1 MFIFYIYLNISFYKL
16 FRILHACSSSIE
28 EFTKLQSFPFTENP
42 VHTFHD
48 FFSKTFVFI
57 ASKSIIT
64 RAWMHRGANWIQN
77 NRVSISIRAQC
88 LYTQV
93 PSPYLDTRLN
103 KRSSYICDWLPSVF
117 VSLSRLLSR
126 LDLSYLESDRLIL
139 QFIIEP
145 IARSSYRSYTLF
157 PSLYCPIIC

>member
-28 EFTKLQSFPFTENP
+28 ELTKLQSFPFTENP

-57 ASKSIIT
+57 ASKPIT

-117 VSLSRLLSR
+117 VSLSRILSR
-126 LDLSYLESDRLIL
+126 LASILATNPIDQSFSSSSSRSRDRHIDHTP
-139 QFIIEP
+139 FSP
-145 IARSSYRSYTLF
+145 HR
-157 PSLYCPIIC
+157 LYIVQ